1 MTELLPFPKAS
12 MRKTVRRSLP
22 TRPGDASKVFG
33 LLIQHELLTKLSIA
47 SELGRV
53 TKNVSFLD
61 AKLTTERLT
70 RSARLQPEGFE
81 LRTRRDT
88 G

>member
-12 MRKTVRRSLP
+12 MRKPVRRSLL
-22 TRPGDASKVFG
+22 TRRGDASNVWR
-33 LLIQHELLTKLSIA
+33 LLIQDELPTSLSIA
-47 SELGRV
+47 SEWGPSD
-53 TKNVSFLD
+53 KKCSSLD